1 MSDFSRE
8 TELLYVGDQVGGV
21 DHSPETLPIYQTTA
35 VTSHSL
41 EEALEKY
48 DALSRGEAYSYIRT
62 SNPNRSALAHMMSYL
77 EHGEASL
84 ICSAGM
90 GAITSTLLALLKAGD
105 HVVYSNC
112 CYGESLEI
120 MTDVFAG
127 FNVEISAVNIDN
139 LEEVQAAIRPNTK
152 IVYTEVVANPLMR
165 VADIDTLAKMAHEVG
180 ALLIVDNT
188 FTTPFAIRPL
198 DHGADI
204 VINSLTKFLNGHSDA
219 CAGSVTS
226 TAQMIAKLDPI
237 IQHCGTPG
245 DPFTSWLVARSLK
258 TAELRL
264 LRQMDN
270 AAKLAKAL
278 EQHPCVEKVYHPCI
292 ESFFGHETAE
302 RLFECD
308 SRMVAMLSIVINT
321 EDYEKRNEF
330 SKRLRIAHYAATL
343 GGVRTTYQQPI
354 YSSQSHMPDAERRK
368 IGITPAMFRISVGI
382 ENIDDL
388 IADFT
393 NALDALR

>member
-8 TELLYVGDQVGGV
+8 TQLLYVGDQVGGV

-35 VTSHSL
+35 FTSHSL
-41 EEALEKY
+41 EEALDKY
-48 DALSRGEAYSYIRT
+48 EALARGEAYSYIRT
-62 SNPNRSALAHMMSYL
+62 SNPNRSALAHMMSFL

-127 FNVEISAVNIDN
+127 FNVEITAVNIDN

-188 FTTPFAIRPL
+188 FTTPYAIRPL

-204 VINSLTKFLNGHSDA
+204 VINSLTKFLNDA

-226 TAQMIAKLDPI
+226 TKEMIDKLDPI

-278 EQHPCVEKVYHPCI
+278 AQHPCVEKVYHPSI
-292 ESFFGHETAE
+292 PTFSGYETAK

-308 SRMVAMLSIVINT
+308 SRMVAMMSIVINT
-321 EDYEKRNEF
+321 EDYDKRNEF
-330 SKRLRIAHYAATL
+330 TKHLKIAHYAATL

-354 YSSQSHMPDAERRK
+354 YSSQAHMPDAERRK

-382 ENIDDL
+382 ENADDL

-393 NALDALR
+393 SALNAIQ